1 MALGNPSGRRWAH
14 PPSVI
19 SHWAYFAPPVLPAST
34 AEQPTAPSVAGKLL
48 EPSLGTGAGL
58 TSAPA
63 SSHRRQEN

>member
-1 MALGNPSGRRWAH
+1 MASGNPSGRRWAH

-34 AEQPTAPSVAGKLL
+34 AEQPKAPFAGKLL
-48 EPSLGTGAGL
+48 EPSLVTGAGL

-63 SSHRRQEN
+63 SSHRRQEL